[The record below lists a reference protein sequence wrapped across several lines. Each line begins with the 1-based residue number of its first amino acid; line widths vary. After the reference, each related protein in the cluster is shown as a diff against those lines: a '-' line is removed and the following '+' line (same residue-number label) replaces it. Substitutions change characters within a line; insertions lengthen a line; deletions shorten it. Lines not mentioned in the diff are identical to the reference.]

1 MGLRKLGRATN
12 DRINLCRVLA
22 LPLPP
27 PSGHFNARFPR
38 WNFEFNVGVGVR
50 VACPQLGSQLRT
62 WWWIVTANTT
72 PRCMGLHARLMN
84 SRDESRC
91 AGTIPETFHAP
102 VTPVPFRRIDL
113 NG

>member
-1 MGLRKLGRATN
+1 MPRP
-12 DRINLCRVLA
+12 CLA
-22 LPLPP
+22 SPP

-84 SRDESRC
+84 SRDESRL
-91 AGTIPETFHAP
+91 
-102 VTPVPFRRIDL
+102 RRDHTRDL
-113 NG
+113 PCPRNPRAISTN